1 MKIVDAKKTA
11 EEYEEKTKLLA
22 EELKHLK
29 NQAK

>member
-11 EEYEEKTKLLA
+11 DEYEEKTKQLA